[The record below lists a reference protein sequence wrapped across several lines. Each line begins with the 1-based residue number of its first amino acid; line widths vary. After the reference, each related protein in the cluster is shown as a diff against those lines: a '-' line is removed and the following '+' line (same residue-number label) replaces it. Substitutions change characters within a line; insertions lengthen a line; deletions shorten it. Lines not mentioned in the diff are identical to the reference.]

1 MNRLS
6 IAVLGATGAQGGGL
20 VRAMQADPQGLHA
33 PRALTRRPSSD
44 PARAL
49 ADAGAEVVPA
59 DLDDLDSLVHAFDG
73 MHGVFAVT
81 NYWEHQSPQ
90 AEHRQARNVALA
102 AKRTGVRHVVWSTLE
117 DTRALV
123 PLDDPRMPVLGG
135 RYKVPHMDAKGE
147 ANAVFGE
154 LGVPATFLYTSF
166 YWDNL
171 IHFGMAPR
179 RGPDGSLAFTLPLG
193 EARLPGIAAADI
205 GACALALF
213 RQGETAIGRH
223 VGIAGE
229 HPSGAQM
236 AAALGRALGE
246 PVRYQAIG
254 FGDYARLGF
263 PGAPD
268 LANMFQ
274 YKHDFNPRYCAS
286 RPVAATRVLHPALL
300 GFDGWL
306 ARHREA
312 LARCIAA

>member
-1 MNRLS
+1 MNKLP
-6 IAVLGATGAQGGGL
+6 IAVIGATGAQGGGL
-20 VRAMQADPQGLHA
+20 MRALQASPDGRHA
-33 PRALTRRPSSD
+33 ARALTRRPVSD
-44 PARAL
+44 AAL
-49 ADAGAEVVPA
+49 ALAAGGAEVVHA
-59 DLDDLDSLVHAFDG
+59 DLDDEESLVRAFEG

-81 NYWEHQSPQ
+81 NYWEHHSPQ
-90 AEHRQARNVALA
+90 AEQRQARNVALA
-102 AKRTGVRHVVWSTLE
+102 AKRARVRHVVWSTLE

-123 PLDDPRMPVLGG
+123 PLDDPRMPILGG

-147 ANAVFGE
+147 ANAVFDE

-179 RGPDGSLAFTLPLG
+179 RGADGSLVFTLPLG

-213 RQGETAIGRH
+213 RQGNDAIGRH

-229 HPSGAQM
+229 HLSGAQM
-236 AAALGRALGE
+236 AQALGRALGE
-246 PVRYQAIG
+246 PVRYQSMA
-254 FGDYARLGF
+254 FGDYARLDF

-274 YKHDFNPRYCAS
+274 YKHDFNDRYCTS
-286 RPVAATRVLHPALL
+286 RPVAATKSLHPELQD
-300 GFDGWL
+300 FDRWL
-306 ARHREA
+306 ARHRET
-312 LARCIAA
+312 LRRCVAA